1 MVTIFLKTNKMISTK
16 KAEKQTKMSSTKKA
30 EKTQKLILRN
40 LYSFCTNEF
49 YADFENDYVNGR
61 GCNNGMSKRADE
73 FSKKLTEEVL
83 SKMKVK
89 KAKNN
94 YQLPSVDGIDVM
106 ALLNNIS
113 IKEKKEVNIPPPFN
127 LEIGVP
133 ANNIEEQLNKQ
144 NILFDPSVIKKY
156 DKIVKSIVRLK
167 IEKLIS
173 NNKAQKLIV
182 EIYERST
189 NHVYFIYEMCTDLE
203 KQ

>member
-1 MVTIFLKTNKMISTK
+1 MISTK

-83 SKMKVK
+83 SKTKVK
-89 KAKNN
+89 KEKKSKNN
-94 YQLPSVDGIDVM
+94 YQLPSVEGVDVIS
-106 ALLNNIS
+106 LLNNIS
-113 IKEKKEVNIPPPFN
+113 IKEKKEVNRPPTFE

-173 NNKAQKLIV
+173 SNKAQKLIL

-189 NHVYFIYEMCTDLE
+189 NHVCFIYEMCTDFE

>member
-1 MVTIFLKTNKMISTK
+1 MISTK
-16 KAEKQTKMSSTKKA
+16 KAEKQTKMSSIKKA
-30 EKTQKLILRN
+30 EKTQKLILGN

-73 FSKKLTEEVL
+73 FSKKLTEELL
-83 SKMKVK
+83 SQTKMKKEK
-89 KAKNN
+89 KSKNN
-94 YQLPSVDGIDVM
+94 YQLPSVEGVDVM

-113 IKEKKEVNIPPPFN
+113 IKEKKQTNTPPPFN

-167 IEKLIS
+167 IENLIS
-173 NNKAQKLIV
+173 SNKAQKLIG

-189 NHVYFIYEMCTDLE
+189 NHVCFIYEMCTDFE